1 LKEDNNKPK
10 QINIQ
15 SKIIFNQEFDV
26 NDQLVPFYQKIY
38 KKTNRK
44 YVISKHQFKHFSN
57 LPPFHS
63 AGLIIPPEKT
73 ILPLVKPREC
83 CLRKP
88 GKLIAEIHCAF
99 FKKKAN
105 TIRIYHL
112 ETMKKKYP
120 SNLTVL

>member
-1 LKEDNNKPK
+1 MG
-10 QINIQ
+10 Q

-26 NDQLVPFYQKIY
+26 NDQLVPFYQKSI
-38 KKTNRK
+38 KTNRK

-57 LPPFHS
+57 LPPYHS
-63 AGLIIPPEKT
+63 AGIISPEKT

-88 GKLIAEIHCAF
+88 GKLFPEIHCLL
-99 FKKKAN
+99 KKKAN

-112 ETMKKKYP
+112 EIMKKK
-120 SNLTVL
+120 NLLKNPPPKKKKKKKKK